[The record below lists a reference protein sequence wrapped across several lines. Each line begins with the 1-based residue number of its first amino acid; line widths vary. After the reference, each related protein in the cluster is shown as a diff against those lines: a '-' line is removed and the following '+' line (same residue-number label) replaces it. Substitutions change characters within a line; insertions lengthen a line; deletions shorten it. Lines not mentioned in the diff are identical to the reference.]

1 MAVAPNRVFRV
12 ERANRNSNDKPSIVS
27 CSSSEQERH
36 QEIMSALA
44 ALREHADPQVSF
56 SQQVLETCQRDLLEA
71 QKIKDELTQIHSAIA
86 ETKREIAT
94 LHDAG
99 REDLKVSRMTDELG
113 AIVKGTEQATEAI
126 LSAAEE
132 IDNKAADLIAAL
144 RQQGNKDEAC
154 DIQEQVI
161 KIFEACNFQD
171 LTGQRITKVVNAFCF
186 IEERVDRM
194 MDIWGGIES
203 FKDIEK
209 IDLPDQTDH
218 EELLNGPAL
227 EADENVASQEDID
240 ALFD

>member
-44 ALREHADPQVSF
+44 ALREHADPQESF
-56 SQQVLETCQRDLLEA
+56 SQQVVETCQRDLQEA
-71 QKIKDELTQIHSAIA
+71 QKIKDELTQIHTAIA

-113 AIVKGTEQATEAI
+113 AIVKGTEQAIEEI

-132 IDNKAADLIAAL
+132 IDNKAANLIAAL
-144 RQQGNKDEAC
+144 IPSLFDHDPCAQSRMPMDMIFQGRSTSL
-154 DIQEQVI
+154 
-161 KIFEACNFQD
+161 F
-171 LTGQRITKVVNAFCF
+171 
-186 IEERVDRM
+186 
-194 MDIWGGIES
+194 
-203 FKDIEK
+203 
-209 IDLPDQTDH
+209 H
-218 EELLNGPAL
+218 
-227 EADENVASQEDID
+227 ASQQCPTISS
-240 ALFD
+240 